1 MQRLLAFLLVS
12 ASLLTG
18 CAATQTVDSHVSRQT
33 IRPKPA
39 PVETAPAESQRAT
52 TYPYTTTVPPES
64 SAPAETAPPLPP
76 AGTGNN
82 IALILP
88 LKSPAFGPA
97 ADAVRRGFMAALAGS
112 ADAQA
117 KALPTRVYGT
127 GDQPDDVLRAYQSAL
142 QDGARIIVGP
152 LTRNGVTALAGS
164 GLVTVP
170 TLALNQPD
178 QTIALP
184 PGLYLFGLSVE
195 AESRQA
201 ARLAFNDGKVN
212 AVTVAA
218 NTPLAKRSQQAFV
231 EEWQRLGGRVAAQ
244 LTVSDASTFPAIR
257 DALSAENPDMVF
269 LAADYQ
275 KARLIRPYINM
286 ASSIYAT
293 SQVNNGKD
301 DPAHNIDLNGVEFL
315 DMPWL
320 LQPDHP
326 AVMIYPHPTD
336 FPSVDLERLYALG
349 IDAFRLAHLLA
360 QPNAQQFSLD
370 GVTGQIR
377 FDGNTQITRQ
387 LVPAVF
393 VQGEAVILEQT
404 AP

>member
-1 MQRLLAFLLVS
+1 MQRLLAFLMVS
-12 ASLLTG
+12 ASLLAG
-18 CAATQTVDSHVSRQT
+18 CAATQAVDSHVSRPT
-33 IRPKPA
+33 ISPKPA
-39 PVETAPAESQRAT
+39 PVITAPATEERAT

-64 SAPAETAPPLPP
+64 SAPQTTAPYPP
-76 AGTGNN
+76 ATGAGTN

-97 ADAVRRGFMAALAGS
+97 ADAVRRGFMAALETS
-112 ADAQA
+112 AHTQA
-117 KALPTRVYGT
+117 KALPTKIYGT
-127 GDQPDDVLRAYQSAL
+127 GDQPDDILRAYQSAL
-142 QDGARIIVGP
+142 EDGARIIVGP

-178 QTIALP
+178 QSIALP
-184 PGLYLFGLSVE
+184 PGMYLFGLSVE
-195 AESRQA
+195 TESRQI

-212 AVTVAA
+212 AMTVAA

-231 EEWQRLGGRVAAQ
+231 EEWQRLGGRIAAQ

-275 KARLIRPYINM
+275 KARLIRPYISM

-315 DMPWL
+315 DMPWV

-349 IDAFRLAHLLA
+349 IDAFRLAHRLA
-360 QPNAQQFSLD
+360 EPNPQQFSLD

-377 FDGNTQITRQ
+377 FDGSTQITRQ
-387 LVPAVF
+387 LMPAVF
-393 VQGEAVILEQT
+393 IQGEAVILDQT
-404 AP
+404 VP